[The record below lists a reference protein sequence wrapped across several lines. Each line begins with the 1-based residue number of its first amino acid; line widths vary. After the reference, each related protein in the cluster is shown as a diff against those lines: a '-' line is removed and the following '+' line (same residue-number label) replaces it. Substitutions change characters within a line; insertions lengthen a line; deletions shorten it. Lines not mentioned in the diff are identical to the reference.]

1 MSAHPVTP
9 GWREIGDRVF
19 VRRYRLYDQ
28 NIGLVLGDARALVI
42 DTRSSPRQAD
52 EVLRDAREVTA
63 RPIDLAINTHA
74 HFDHCFG
81 NQRLRPAPIYG
92 HERCAM
98 VLRASGERQRARLL
112 AAMPERADE
121 WREIVV
127 DPPDRTFAETARID
141 LGGRIVELRHLGRGH
156 TDNDVV
162 VLVDDAGIVFA
173 GDLLEN
179 GAPPSFTD
187 AYPLDWP
194 ETASRL
200 LELMRDAVVP
210 GHGDL
215 GDREFAEDQLA
226 GFLGVAELGRRVRR
240 GELSLDAAIGAGPY
254 RAFGP
259 DASREAIERAIAQ
272 LEGRLD

>member
-1 MSAHPVTP
+1 MAT
-9 GWREIGDRVF
+9 GWQEIGDRVF

-28 NIGLVLGDARALVI
+28 NIGLVLGAERSLLI
-42 DTRSSPRQAD
+42 DTRTSPRQAD
-52 EVLRDAREVTA
+52 EVRRDARTITA
-63 RPIDLAINTHA
+63 RPIDVAVNTHA

-92 HERCAM
+92 HERCATM
-98 VLRASGERQRARLL
+98 LRATGGRQLERLFE
-112 AAMPERADE
+112 AMPERAAE

-127 DPPDRTFAETARID
+127 DPPDRTFSETARID
-141 LGGRIVELRHLGRGH
+141 LGGRVVELRHLGRGH

-162 VLVDDAGIVFA
+162 AIVDDAGIVFA

-179 GAPPSFTD
+179 GAPPSFGD

-200 LELMRDAVVP
+200 LELMRDVVVP
-210 GHGDL
+210 GHGDV
-215 GDREFAEDQLA
+215 GDRRFAEDQLA
-226 GFLGVAELGRRVRR
+226 GFLAVAELGRRVRR
-240 GELSLDAAIGAGPY
+240 GELTLDRAAAAGPY
-254 RAFGP
+254 EAFEPG
-259 DASREAIERAIAQ
+259 ASREPIARAVAQ